1 MQIRIFFSGVGDGGG
16 GGGGGGV
23 FQGPFLV
30 ALYEFGIHTP
40 WPPPMGMFL
49 LFNMTTSTH
58 TFVFSL
64 AFYQLYISGEK
75 KN

>member
-1 MQIRIFFSGVGDGGG
+1 MQIRIFFSG

-64 AFYQLYISGEK
+64 GLLPIVYFRGK
-75 KN
+75 K